1 LSEESGE
8 LGVRHLGEFNT
19 ALQGKWCWR
28 MLVEKIGLW
37 YRVLIARYGVKGGF
51 ADSGWSA

>member
-1 LSEESGE
+1 LSEESGG
-8 LGVRHLGEFNT
+8 LGVRQLREINT
-19 ALQGKWCWR
+19 ALLVKWCWR